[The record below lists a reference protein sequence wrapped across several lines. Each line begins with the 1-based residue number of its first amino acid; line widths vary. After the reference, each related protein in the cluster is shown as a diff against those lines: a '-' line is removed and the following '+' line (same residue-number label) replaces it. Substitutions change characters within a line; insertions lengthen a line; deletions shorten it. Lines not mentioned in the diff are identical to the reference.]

1 MKSDAEWRK
10 KLTKEAYHV
19 LRQKGTELPFTGK
32 YLKHTQDGIYSC
44 GACGSN
50 LFKSSAKYESFTPG
64 LAGWPSFSEVVAN
77 KAVEIRED
85 RTGGMQRLEVICAH
99 CKSHLGHV
107 FKDDDSPTG
116 IHYCINSVALNF
128 KEGKK

>member
-10 KLTKEAYHV
+10 QLSDEAYHV
-19 LRQKGTELPFTGK
+19 LREKGTELPFTGK
-32 YLKHTQDGIYSC
+32 FLKHDKNGMYSC
-44 GACGSN
+44 GACDAV
-50 LFKSSAKYESFTPG
+50 LFKSTAKYESDTPG
-64 LAGWPSFSEVVAN
+64 LAGWPSFSEVASSD
-77 KAVEIRED
+77 AVEIKED
-85 RTGGMQRLEVICAH
+85 RSGGMQRLEVICAN

-128 KEGKK
+128 KGDKK